1 MWTIPSLIGLLAL
14 SAVSIAY
21 VTYRV
26 FTDTRP
32 RMRTVPVRALAARRP
47 DVRAYEGN
55 RL

>member
-1 MWTIPSLIGLLAL
+1 MWTIPSLIALLAL
-14 SAVSIAY
+14 SAVSIAH
-21 VTYRV
+21 VTFRA

-32 RMRTVPVRALAARRP
+32 RMRTVPVRVVTARRP